1 MRRSAIVVAGLLL
14 VAGCGSEQPA
24 QTAAPTTAPAAGA
37 TTTATPSTQ
46 SENEVVPT
54 DSGPRLSEHSKGAAL
69 IVTDVRIGRHD
80 TFDRVVYEFGGK
92 GVPGWKVRY
101 VDRVATQGK
110 GDDVPVSGESILHV
124 IISGVAYPEPGGV
137 KEYNGPDPLVEP
149 TARVVTEVHM
159 LGTFEGDTQSA
170 IGTRTDKPGFRVT
183 VLDNPTRLVID
194 IASG

>member
-1 MRRSAIVVAGLLL
+1 MVAGLLL

-24 QTAAPTTAPAAGA
+24 QVAAPTTSPPGVVTT
-37 TTTATPSTQ
+37 TTTASPET
-46 SENEVVPT
+46 EKEVAPT
-54 DSGPRLSEHSKGAAL
+54 DSGARLSEHSKGAAL
-69 IVTDVRIGRHD
+69 IVTAVRIGRHD

-92 GVPGWKVRY
+92 GVPGSKVRY
-101 VDRVATQGK
+101 VDKVATQGK
-110 GDDVPVSGESILHV
+110 GDDVPVAGESILHV
-124 IISGVAYPEPGGV
+124 FISGVVYPEPGGV
-137 KEYNGPDPLVEP
+137 KQYNGPDPLVEP